1 MKKMVAG
8 LLVGT
13 LIAGASV
20 VKAGAPLQLNVGDP
34 APNVPL
40 QLATGARSSLGAL
53 RGRILLVDFFLTT

>member
-1 MKKMVAG
+1 MKKCVVG
-8 LLVGT
+8 LLACAMF
-13 LIAGASV
+13 AGSGI

-40 QLATGARSSLGAL
+40 QLATGAQSSLVAL